1 MENNP
6 ITQDTISKETPDYVD
21 LVQAIL
27 MNPDDESIILAEAP
41 KGTYLGKNDIIDTD
55 LGKAYV
61 ISTIEFVSTTSK
73 EYKFFK
79 SIFGHTIHR
88 AFVIWKRKEMRWN

>member
-1 MENNP
+1 MENQA
-6 ITQDTISKETPDYVD
+6 ITQNTTSEVIPEYVD

-41 KGTYLGKNDIIDTD
+41 KGTYLSKNDIIETA

-61 ISTIEFVSTTSK
+61 ISTIDYISTTSK
-73 EYKFFK
+73 EYEFFK
-79 SIFGHTIHR
+79 SIFGHTIYR
-88 AFVIWKRKEMRWN
+88 AIFVWKRKEMRWN

>member
-6 ITQDTISKETPDYVD
+6 ITQGTISKETPDYVD

-27 MNPDDESIILAEAP
+27 MNPDDKSIILAEAP
-41 KGTYLGKNDIIDTD
+41 KGTYLSKNDIIETS

-61 ISTIEFVSTTSK
+61 ISTIDYVSTTSK
-73 EYKFFK
+73 EYDFFK
-79 SIFGHTIHR
+79 SIFGHTIYR
-88 AFVIWKRKEMRWN
+88 AIFVWKRKEMRWN

>member
-1 MENNP
+1 MENQAT
-6 ITQDTISKETPDYVD
+6 TQNTTSEGIPDYVD

-27 MNPDDESIILAEAP
+27 LDQSDEIYILAEAP
-41 KGTYLGKNDIIDTD
+41 KGTYLGKNDIIETD